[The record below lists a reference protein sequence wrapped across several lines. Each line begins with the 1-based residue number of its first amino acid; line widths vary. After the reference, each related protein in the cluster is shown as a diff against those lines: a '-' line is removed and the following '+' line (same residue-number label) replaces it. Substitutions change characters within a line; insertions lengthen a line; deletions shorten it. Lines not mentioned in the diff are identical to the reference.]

1 MLVPKVTP
9 SHNAPRKRR
18 TALSLDRVVD
28 TAFAIVDAEGM
39 DALSARRLAR
49 ELGCE
54 AMSLYHHVPS
64 MDALIDHVIGRLLA
78 QCPLPSPSQA
88 KGQDPLRR
96 ACMDYL
102 ALAQRHP
109 RVFALA
115 TGRRWTHPAA
125 YALAGALVN
134 LIIRKGQTERRATR
148 TARTLAAYLNGAGM
162 ALSGLE
168 LSRSVAATPA
178 PPPASAEMARL
189 QKRFSPDTVRA
200 DLMHG
205 LDLLLAALV
214 PPADA
219 SGPPGPE
226 SSSRS

>member
-115 TGRRWTHPAA
+115 TGRSGRAPAPEDFIGLCA
-125 YALAGALVN
+125 AAAS
-134 LIIRKGQTERRATR
+134 TMARAI
-148 TARTLAAYLNGAGM
+148 ARG
-162 ALSGLE
+162 
-168 LSRSVAATPA
+168 VHDATPR
-178 PPPASAEMARL
+178 P
-189 QKRFSPDTVRA
+189 
-200 DLMHG
+200 G
-205 LDLLLAALV
+205 DLL
-214 PPADA
+214 P
-219 SGPPGPE
+219 SW
-226 SSSRS
+226 SQR